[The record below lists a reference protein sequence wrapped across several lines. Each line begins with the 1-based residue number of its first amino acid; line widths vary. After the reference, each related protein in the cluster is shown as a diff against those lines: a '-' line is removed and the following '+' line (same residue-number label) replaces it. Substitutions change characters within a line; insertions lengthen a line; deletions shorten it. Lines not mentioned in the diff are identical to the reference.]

1 MKFELD
7 NNEYDETDE
16 MTDTVSFCESTESET
31 EPDELIDS
39 SNKQLSQFESEIQLF
54 SEKMVCL
61 LY

>member
-16 MTDTVSFCESTESET
+16 MTDTVSVCESTESET